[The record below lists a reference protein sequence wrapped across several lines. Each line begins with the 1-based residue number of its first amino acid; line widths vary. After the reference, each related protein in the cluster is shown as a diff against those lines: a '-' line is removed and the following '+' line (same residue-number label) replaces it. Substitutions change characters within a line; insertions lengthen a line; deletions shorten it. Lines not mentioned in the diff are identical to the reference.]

1 MVLVLMINL
10 DSVNFSTMA
19 INDIYL
25 NYLSYRANTG
35 MPLLPVP
42 GKYVSF
48 LYMDTSLELF
58 SYNSFCAAQI
68 LTDIFRSC
76 FT

>member
-35 MPLLPVP
+35 MPLLPVNSYGP
-42 GKYVSF
+42 G
-48 LYMDTSLELF
+48 
-58 SYNSFCAAQI
+58 
-68 LTDIFRSC
+68 
-76 FT
+76 